1 MENTSSVQAN
11 ENLNLNDKCI
21 FVSGIPYD
29 TTEDQLKEIFAP
41 CGLIKIIKLPK
52 YQDSG
57 RNIGYAHIYFKK
69 SKSAEKVFKIKCR
82 P

>member
-1 MENTSSVQAN
+1 MEATNSEQAN
-11 ENLNLNDKCI
+11 ENINNNDKCI
-21 FVSGIPYD
+21 FISGIPYE
-29 TTEDQLKEIFAP
+29 TTEEQLREIFAP

-69 SKSAEKVFKIKCR
+69 NKSVEKVYH
-82 P
+82 